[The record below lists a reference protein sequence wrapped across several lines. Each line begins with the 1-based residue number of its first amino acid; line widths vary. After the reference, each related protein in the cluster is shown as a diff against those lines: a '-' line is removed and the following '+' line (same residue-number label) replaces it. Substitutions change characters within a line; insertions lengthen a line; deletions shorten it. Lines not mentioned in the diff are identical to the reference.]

1 MRLIFLSGLSGSGK
15 SVALHMLEDLGYY
28 CIDNMPAALL
38 RPFISHTV
46 RGNNPAYARTAVG
59 LDARNT
65 DTEIAT
71 VPALID
77 EFKRSGIDC
86 EVIFL
91 VANQD
96 ELLRRFAET
105 RRAHPLRHGGGDLR
119 GAIAEERRLLEP
131 LLSAAD
137 LVIDST
143 NIGVHE
149 LRELIKQRVAGG
161 APERLSILFESFG
174 YKHGIPA
181 DADFVFDVRAL
192 PNPYWDKSL
201 RALSGR
207 DEAVIRYLD
216 AEPAVQQYIAD
227 LIRFMDARIP
237 EYRAGNRRY
246 LTVAIGCTGGQ
257 HRSVY
262 IVEKLA
268 IHYGSGHPEVRLR
281 HSALGETGS
290 FASSSAQRA

>member
-28 CIDNMPAALL
+28 CIDNIPAALL

-46 RGNNPAYARTAVG
+46 HSNNPVYARTAVG

-71 VPALID
+71 VPALVD

-105 RRAHPLRHGGGDLR
+105 RRVHPLRQGGADLR

-137 LVIDST
+137 LVIDSS

-161 APERLSILFESFG
+161 ARERLSILFESFG

-192 PNPYWDKSL
+192 PNPYWDHSL
-201 RALSGR
+201 RHLTGR
-207 DEAVIRYLD
+207 DADVIAYLAAFPSVRTMIDSIAGFLDLRIAEFEA
-216 AEPAVQQYIAD
+216 A
-227 LIRFMDARIP
+227 
-237 EYRAGNRRY
+237 NRSY
-246 LTVAIGCTGGQ
+246 LTIAIGCTGGQ
-257 HRSVY
+257 HRS
-262 IVEKLA
+262 
-268 IHYGSGHPEVRLR
+268 
-281 HSALGETGS
+281 
-290 FASSSAQRA
+290 

>member
-46 RGNNPAYARTAVG
+46 QSNNPAYARTAVG

-65 DTEIAT
+65 DTEITT

-86 EVIFL
+86 ELIFL

-96 ELLRRFAET
+96 VLLRRFAET
-105 RRAHPLRHGGGDLR
+105 RRAHPLRQGGEDLR

-137 LVIDST
+137 LVIDSS

-161 APERLSILFESFG
+161 ARERLSILFESFG

-192 PNPYWDKSL
+192 PNPYWDVAL
-201 RALSGR
+201 RSLSGR

-216 AEPAVQQYIAD
+216 AEPVVQRYITD
-227 LIRFMDARIP
+227 LIRFLDARIP

-262 IVEKLA
+262 VVEKLA
-268 IHYGSGHPEVRLR
+268 GHYGSAHPEVRLR

-290 FASSSAQRA
+290 LASSSAPRA